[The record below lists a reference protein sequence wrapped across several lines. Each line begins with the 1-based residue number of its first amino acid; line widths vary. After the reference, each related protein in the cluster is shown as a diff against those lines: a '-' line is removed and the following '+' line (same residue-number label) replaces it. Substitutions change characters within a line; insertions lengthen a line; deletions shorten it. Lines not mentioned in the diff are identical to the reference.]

1 MQFEVPMDLLELAQ
15 CLQAC
20 MEAEGN
26 RLSGSWTPQTVEEL
40 RMEWGNTG
48 GLWPGTEGK
57 KTRGKLQLVLM
68 GERVS

>member
-1 MQFEVPMDLLELAQ
+1 
-15 CLQAC
+15 